1 MKGMT
6 NNQIIM
12 NEAAKL
18 DPAALHAIAT
28 AHHTPEQIAAMAANA
43 VTTDENGDEQPA
55 TIADVEIIL
64 AAAELHT
71 FDHWKKEGK
80 SVKKGET
87 HLIECYLWK
96 YTTRP
101 SKAQREA
108 AEAEGKEAA
117 PAPHFYPTKS
127 HLFSCLQV
135 HDAKQ
140 ATAGRFGSVAAIMEY
155 NKKLAAER
163 KAAKAAAEQTA
174 STPAPIITEEHHELP
189 ELVHVDPLPTK
200 KASKPA
206 ATKAA
211 AEVARPA
218 PVVVEERHEL
228 PELVHV
234 EPLPT
239 KPAPKK
245 PRTTKKPAAD
255 VAELKKAERKAM
267 HEFMAVPETDR
278 AGQAATLEAWRKAT
292 ATRKAAEKAADE
304 APAVIVSMEEL
315 EPVFEKWYSNFYRTH
330 DDNDSK
336 EYREAVK
343 TFDQKSKNDPE
354 FSAIVQQFTNY
365 RCDFISSDRE
375 AAAFVMALD
384 ELNHKHNAPEMVPSV
399 QQLDFASIAAGVL
412 A

>member
-1 MKGMT
+1 MNPAGYLDGPHHEKRPDPIPPAHRRDDPQNETRKEVFTMT
-6 NNQIIM
+6 NKQIIR
-12 NEAAKL
+12 AAAERL
-18 DPAALHAIAT
+18 DPATLHQIAT
-28 AHHTPEQIAAMAANA
+28 AHHTPEEIAAVAASCKIVDKDGN
-43 VTTDENGDEQPA
+43 EKPA
-55 TIADVEIIL
+55 TAADIEIMF
-64 AAAELHT
+64 AADELHT
-71 FDHWKKEGK
+71 FDFWKKEGK
-80 SVKKGET
+80 SVKKGEKA
-87 HLIECYLWK
+87 LLECYLWK
-96 YTTRP
+96 YTTKP
-101 SKAQREA
+101 SKEQREKA
-108 AEAEGKEAA
+108 AAEGKEAA
-117 PAPHFYPTKS
+117 PDPHYYPTKS

-135 HDAKQ
+135 ESSRPAPQ
-140 ATAGRFGSVAAIMEY
+140 ARFKSTAEIIAY
-155 NKKLAAER
+155 NKRLAAER
-163 KAAKAAAEQTA
+163 KAAKEAAE
-174 STPAPIITEEHHELP
+174 
-189 ELVHVDPLPTK
+189 
-200 KASKPA
+200 
-206 ATKAA
+206 KAA
-211 AEVARPA
+211 AEAARPA
-218 PVVVEERHEL
+218 PIVVEEHHEL

-292 ATRKAAEKAADE
+292 ATRKAAEKVADE
-304 APAVIVSMEEL
+304 TPAVTVSMEEL

-336 EYREAVK
+336 EYQEAVK

-375 AAAFVMALD
+375 SAAFVMALD

>member
-1 MKGMT
+1 MT
-6 NNQIIM
+6 NKQIIR
-12 NEAAKL
+12 AAAERL
-18 DPAALHAIAT
+18 DPATLHQIAT
-28 AHHTPEQIAAMAANA
+28 AHHTPEEIAAVAASCKIVDKDCN
-43 VTTDENGDEQPA
+43 EKPA
-55 TIADVEIIL
+55 TAADIEIMF
-64 AAAELHT
+64 AADELHT
-71 FDHWKKEGK
+71 FDFWKKEGK
-80 SVKKGET
+80 SVKKGEKA
-87 HLIECYLWK
+87 LLECYLWK
-96 YTTRP
+96 YTTKP
-101 SKAQREA
+101 SKEQREKA
-108 AEAEGKEAA
+108 AAEGKEAA
-117 PAPHFYPTKS
+117 PDPHYYPTKS

-135 HDAKQ
+135 ESSKPAPQ
-140 ATAGRFGSVAAIMEY
+140 ARFKSTAEIIAY
-155 NKKLAAER
+155 NKRLAAER
-163 KAAKAAAEQTA
+163 KAAKEAAEKAAAEA
-174 STPAPIITEEHHELP
+174 ARPAPIIVEEH
-189 ELVHVDPLPTK
+189 
-200 KASKPA
+200 
-206 ATKAA
+206 
-211 AEVARPA
+211 
-218 PVVVEERHEL
+218 HEL

-304 APAVIVSMEEL
+304 APAVTVSMEEL

>member
-1 MKGMT
+1 MNPAGYLDGPHREKRPDPIPPAHRRDDPQNETRKEVFTMT
-6 NNQIIM
+6 NKQIIR
-12 NEAAKL
+12 AAAERL
-18 DPAALHAIAT
+18 DPATLHQIAA
-28 AHHTPEQIAAMAANA
+28 AHHTPEEIAVVAASCKIVDKDGN
-43 VTTDENGDEQPA
+43 EKPA
-55 TIADVEIIL
+55 TAADIEIMF
-64 AAAELHT
+64 AADELHT
-71 FDHWKKEGK
+71 FDYWKKEGK
-80 SVKKGET
+80 SVKKGEKAS
-87 HLIECYLWK
+87 LECYLWK
-96 YTTRP
+96 YTTKP
-101 SKAQREA
+101 SKEQREKA
-108 AEAEGKEAA
+108 AAEGKEAA
-117 PAPHFYPTKS
+117 PDPHYYPTKS

-135 HDAKQ
+135 ESSKPAPQ
-140 ATAGRFGSVAAIMEY
+140 ARFKSTAEIIAY
-155 NKKLAAER
+155 NKQLAAER
-163 KAAKAAAEQTA
+163 KAAKEAAEA
-174 STPAPIITEEHHELP
+174 
-189 ELVHVDPLPTK
+189 
-200 KASKPA
+200 
-206 ATKAA
+206 
-211 AEVARPA
+211 ARPA
-218 PVVVEERHEL
+218 PIVVEEHHEL

-245 PRTTKKPAAD
+245 SRTTKKPAA
-255 VAELKKAERKAM
+255 VA
-267 HEFMAVPETDR
+267 VD
-278 AGQAATLEAWRKAT
+278 
-292 ATRKAAEKAADE
+292 
-304 APAVIVSMEEL
+304 MEEL

>member
-1 MKGMT
+1 MDLGFDVVVTITGIVLVFLILILLMA
-6 NNQIIM
+6 IIT
-12 NEAAKL
+12 L
-18 DPAALHAIAT
+18 
-28 AHHTPEQIAAMAANA
+28 
-43 VTTDENGDEQPA
+43 
-55 TIADVEIIL
+55 
-64 AAAELHT
+64 
-71 FDHWKKEGK
+71 EGK
-80 SVKKGET
+80 IFDSMGTKK
-87 HLIECYLWK
+87 
-96 YTTRP
+96 
-101 SKAQREA
+101 KAA
-108 AEAEGKEAA
+108 KEAA
-117 PAPHFYPTKS
+117 A
-127 HLFSCLQV
+127 
-135 HDAKQ
+135 
-140 ATAGRFGSVAAIMEY
+140 
-155 NKKLAAER
+155 
-163 KAAKAAAEQTA
+163 
-174 STPAPIITEEHHELP
+174 
-189 ELVHVDPLPTK
+189 
-200 KASKPA
+200 
-206 ATKAA
+206 KAA

-218 PVVVEERHEL
+218 PVVVEEHHEL

-239 KPAPKK
+239 KPVPKK
-245 PRTTKKPAAD
+245 PRTTKKPAAG

-304 APAVIVSMEEL
+304 APAVTVSMEEL

-343 TFDQKSKNDPE
+343 TFDQKSKSDPE